1 MIYAMKTSHSSFTKV
16 KISLIC
22 LSFFSAIITYS
33 QEKNDDE
40 LFNSYQS
47 YIQLPRETCYAHL
60 NKSTLVS
67 GESLGFT
74 VYLFDKYTKRSS
86 VVTRNVYCTLE
97 TRSGKVLKKQMILAN
112 DGVASGLFEIDD
124 VFPSGNYVFKAY
136 TNWMKNFEEP
146 NFYTQYIKVNN
157 PDDFSYEDDEDYYE
171 IDAQFLPEGGH
182 LILDAKNT
190 IGVVIKDDYGFGM
203 SNLTGIVTDSN
214 GNEITNF
221 TTNGFGIAT
230 FEFTPESRRVYKVN
244 FNDMEETS
252 ITLETGEAKGVAMS
266 LSDLNDKIAIA
277 FRTNYMTLPEI
288 KDKTFKMAISNGNQ
302 LNVSDIK
309 FGENSEVKLLISK
322 IDLFSGIN
330 IITLFNEDNKP
341 VLERLYFNHN
351 GIEVLTTDKPS
362 VKKLQDS
369 LELSL
374 TARSI
379 DRNKLHNL
387 SVSILPE
394 GTKSYNH
401 HHNIISSTYLRPY
414 VKGKIENAKY
424 YFTNVD
430 RRKKLEL
437 DHLLITQGWSS
448 YSWTNV
454 FNNPPKKQYEFEDGL
469 VINANVNTTKGN
481 KFLIYPQQNTPTI
494 TLDVPDGQ
502 RSFSVR
508 GLLPTAG
515 EIFKIGVI
523 NKKNQVD
530 KPNLYVQFTP
540 SAIPELKQRYSV
552 LKFKDVNSYKYSS
565 RLPILDES
573 WGRIEQLG
581 VVEVSAKRYENR
593 VEKIKRLNKG
603 RVEFFND
610 VQRKNTTDFASYIAT
625 KGFRVFQ
632 DPRDPRSLLITI
644 NRRTTFQDGMDQLRP
659 IIYLNN
665 MIIDPDD
672 HRFLMDLDMTT
683 VDYIIVDKQGLGEG
697 IRGSNGVIK
706 IFTNSQL
713 RTREYEVQLEPG
725 QEIEVPL
732 SFEAPKKFYAPKY
745 DEYNSD
751 FFKAFGVIDWYGKC
765 SLSDDGTLKLKIKD
779 TLSDKINIYIEGI
792 ANDGSFVSDFK
803 TIDIN
808 NSN

>member
-1 MIYAMKTSHSSFTKV
+1 MAI
-16 KISLIC
+16 
-22 LSFFSAIITYS
+22 FSYS
-33 QEKNDDE
+33 QEKNDDV
-40 LFNSYQS
+40 LFENYQS

-124 VFPSGNYVFKAY
+124 VFPSGYYVFKAY

-146 NFYTQYIKVNN
+146 NFYTQYIEVNN
-157 PDDFSYEDDEDYYE
+157 PDDFDYEEEEEYYE

-182 LILDAKNT
+182 LLLDTKNT
-190 IGVVIKDDYGFGM
+190 VGVVIKDDYGFGM

-221 TTNGFGIAT
+221 TTNAFGIAT

-252 ITLETGEAKGVAMS
+252 ITLETGESRGVSMS
-266 LSDLNDKIAIA
+266 VSDLNDKIAIA
-277 FRTNYMTLPEI
+277 FRTNYMTLPDI
-288 KDKTFKMAISNGNQ
+288 KDQTFKMAISNGNQ
-302 LNVSDIK
+302 LNVSDIR

-322 IDLFSGIN
+322 LDLFTGMN
-330 IITLFNEDNKP
+330 IITLFTEDNKP
-341 VLERLYFNHN
+341 ILERLYFKHG
-351 GIEVLTTDKPS
+351 GIDYITTGTPV

-369 LELSL
+369 LELTLPVS
-374 TARSI
+374 SI
-379 DRNKLHNL
+379 DQSKIHNL
-387 SVSILPE
+387 SISVLPD
-394 GTKSYNH
+394 GTRSYNH
-401 HHNIISSTYLRPY
+401 HHNIISNTYLRPY

-430 RRKKLEL
+430 RKKKLEL

-448 YSWTNV
+448 YKWTNI
-454 FNNPPKKQYEFEDGL
+454 FNNHPIKEYGFEDGL
-469 VINANVNTTKGN
+469 IINANVNTTKGN
-481 KFLIYPQQNTPTI
+481 KFLIYPQKNTPTI
-494 TLDVPDGQ
+494 TLDVPEGQ
-502 RSFSVR
+502 KSFSVR
-508 GLLPTAG
+508 GLLPTEG

-523 NKKNQVD
+523 NKKNQVE

-540 SAIPELKQRYSV
+540 STIPELKQRYSV
-552 LKFKDVNSYKYSS
+552 LKYKNEQSYKYSS

-573 WGRIEQLG
+573 WGRIEQLAE
-581 VVEVSAKRYENR
+581 VEVSAKRYENR
-593 VEKIKRLNKG
+593 IEKIKRLNKG
-603 RVEFFND
+603 RVDFFND
-610 VQRKNTTDFASYIAT
+610 AQRKNTTDFASYIAT
-625 KGFRVFQ
+625 KGYNVFQ

-644 NRRTTFQDGMDQLRP
+644 PRRTTFQDNTEQLRP

-665 MIIDPDD
+665 MVIDTED

-706 IFTNSQL
+706 IFTNNQL
-713 RTREYEVQLEPG
+713 RTDEYEVSIEPG
-725 QEIEVPL
+725 QEVEVPL
-732 SFEAPKKFYAPKY
+732 PFEVQKSFYAPKY
-745 DEYNSD
+745 EDYKSE
-751 FFKAFGVIDWYGKC
+751 FFKAFGVIDWFSNCTVSKNGSVK
-765 SLSDDGTLKLKIKD
+765 LKLKD
-779 TLSDKINIYIEGI
+779 TKNDTINFYIEGI
-792 ANDGSFVSDFK
+792 ANDGGFISEVK
-803 TIDIN
+803 TVNIN
-808 NSN
+808 KPN